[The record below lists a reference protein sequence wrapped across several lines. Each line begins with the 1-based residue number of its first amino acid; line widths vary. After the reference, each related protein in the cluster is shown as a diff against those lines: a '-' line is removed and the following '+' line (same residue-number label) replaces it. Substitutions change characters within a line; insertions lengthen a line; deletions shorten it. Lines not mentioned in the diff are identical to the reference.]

1 MRANPA
7 LNLVQL
13 AAGIALL
20 LRQLVK
26 RVGDVPGA
34 ILLLLSFTAGFQQL
48 AADLENLLVQRI
60 RGEGSRDLARLIAQ
74 IIELCAQGLR
84 QFREVIDNVLVLTD
98 ALKGSIT
105 LLKGVEGRLQDFDG
119 LRLGGLRRLRLFQ
132 FLSYLFS
139 IRGCRCVR
147 PKTEAPGQQES
158 VYQAHGVTFFFQELT
173 FVLFIVNQRTGGMFS
188 ADFFLCQRSGL
199 DRRYGFRR
207 GCQRLAYF
215 GGRQAV

>member
-1 MRANPA
+1 MCANPA

-26 RVGDVPGA
+26 RIGDIAGA

-60 RGEGSRDLARLIAQ
+60 GGESSGDLARLIAQ
-74 IIELCAQGLR
+74 IIELRAQVLR
-84 QFREVIDNVLVLTD
+84 QFGKL
-98 ALKGSIT
+98 SIT
-105 LLKGVEGRLQDFDG
+105 SSGTDGRAQGKHYALKGVEGRLQDFDG

-158 VYQAHGVTFFFQELT
+158 VYQAHGVTF
-173 FVLFIVNQRTGGMFS
+173 S
-188 ADFFLCQRSGL
+188 
-199 DRRYGFRR
+199 FRN
-207 GCQRLAYF
+207 
-215 GGRQAV
+215 